1 MNAKELSQTRLVLL
15 LLTAAIVVAA
25 IAVWPTPDA
34 VFAADSDG
42 DGLDDAF
49 EQAFGTDPQASDSDD
64 DNLTDFDE
72 IFGTGT
78 DPTDDDT
85 DNDGEQDDIDAY
97 PLASDTH
104 AAGNST
110 VDGSYSTNL
119 TPKEARTGTSV
130 TEGVGVLAHSGE
142 FVYRHTL
149 LRVRGRRM
157 DTSFVITYR
166 SGITYNGP
174 VGMNWSL
181 FPEIREVTGGGGD
194 VYYYSRGARYLFEK
208 DQETAEEITYDSP
221 AGFAGTLV
229 LEKTPNEWHLTFPNG
244 YEEVFNADG
253 QDEDIPLGGICQGT
267 PSLSH
272 LGDTYSYAPL
282 VQENALEGAEGA
294 VGDRSSFQGVR
305 SLEHPLQFPQSV
317 ASALD

>member
-85 DNDGEQDDIDAY
+85 D
-97 PLASDTH
+97 
-104 AAGNST
+104 
-110 VDGSYSTNL
+110 
-119 TPKEARTGTSV
+119 
-130 TEGVGVLAHSGE
+130 
-142 FVYRHTL
+142 
-149 LRVRGRRM
+149 
-157 DTSFVITYR
+157 
-166 SGITYNGP
+166 
-174 VGMNWSL
+174 
-181 FPEIREVTGGGGD
+181 
-194 VYYYSRGARYLFEK
+194 
-208 DQETAEEITYDSP
+208 
-221 AGFAGTLV
+221 
-229 LEKTPNEWHLTFPNG
+229 
-244 YEEVFNADG
+244 
-253 QDEDIPLGGICQGT
+253 ICQGT